1 MKPWMVLTELISQMF
16 YEYFDESC
24 YFMNIQASLKLFFS
38 ILLSRIF
45 YIEKCKTKNIRVP

>member
-45 YIEKCKTKNIRVP
+45 YIEKCKTKNIRVS